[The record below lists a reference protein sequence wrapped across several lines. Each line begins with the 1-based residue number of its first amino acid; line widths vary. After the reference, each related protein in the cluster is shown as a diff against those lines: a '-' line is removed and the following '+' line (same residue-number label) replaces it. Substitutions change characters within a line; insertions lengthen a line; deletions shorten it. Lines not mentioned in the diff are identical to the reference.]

1 MGPDRDDADVE
12 ASSVDPA
19 EPVEEA
25 ATASAPGAVE
35 VEIDPP
41 VVQPRG
47 SAWAD
52 EPARSTVVEPER
64 LTVTLDPMSAVWLV
78 AGMLALFFGATFL
91 GTTARSLTVI
101 VVGVLLAFAVEPLV
115 LAVERRVGCRRS
127 LAVGLVG
134 LGLGAALGVLLLLVG
149 PAAVRQAQDFGE
161 ELPQTLQEAESLP
174 IVGERLEEADF
185 ANRAEAWVDDLP
197 GRLGGDGVESAARTA
212 LNGLVNALGVLLVAV
227 VVLIDGPQLVSRG
240 RTLVP
245 VRHRER
251 ADLVGRVFY
260 RVVGTYFAGSLLV
273 ATIGGTWVLIVGLV
287 VGVPL
292 APVAAVWYAVVSL
305 IPQIGGFLG
314 TSFVT
319 LLALTQ
325 GVVPALIVLVLVVG
339 YMNLENYVISP
350 AIVGEAVDLSPPTT
364 MLAALVGGA
373 AFGVPGALAA
383 TPLCGTVKAVYLQ
396 ARHGET
402 FAPPTRLRDRV
413 EVPGPIAALLRR
425 VRGGEG

>member
-1 MGPDRDDADVE
+1 MGPDRDDADV
-12 ASSVDPA
+12 V
-19 EPVEEA
+19 
-25 ATASAPGAVE
+25 ASATGRAAGTEEPAPAGVE

-41 VVQPRG
+41 AVQPRG

-52 EPARSTVVEPER
+52 EPTRSPVVEPER
-64 LTVTLDPMSAVWLV
+64 LTVTLDPVSAVWLV
-78 AGMLALFFGATFL
+78 AGILVLFFGAAL
-91 GTTARSLTVI
+91 LSTTARSLTVI

-115 LAVERRVGCRRS
+115 LSVERRVGCRRS

-134 LGLGAALGVLLLLVG
+134 LGLGLAIGVLLLLVG
-149 PAAVRQAQDFGE
+149 PAALRQAQDFGE

-174 IVGERLEEADF
+174 IVGERLQEADF
-185 ANRAEAWVDDLP
+185 ANRAEEWVDSLP
-197 GRLGGDGVESAARTA
+197 GRLGGDGVEDAARTA
-212 LNGLVNALGVLLVAV
+212 LNGALNAFGVLLVAV

-245 VRHRER
+245 ARHRDR
-251 ADLVGRVFY
+251 AELVGRVFY

-273 ATIGGTWVLIVGLV
+273 ATIGGTWVLIVGLA

-305 IPQIGGFLG
+305 IPQVGGFLG

-319 LLALTQ
+319 ILALTQ

-339 YMNLENYVISP
+339 YMNLENYVITP

-402 FAPPTRLRDRV
+402 FAPPTRIRDRV
-413 EVPGPIAALLRR
+413 KVPGPIDALLRR
-425 VRGGEG
+425 VRGSDS